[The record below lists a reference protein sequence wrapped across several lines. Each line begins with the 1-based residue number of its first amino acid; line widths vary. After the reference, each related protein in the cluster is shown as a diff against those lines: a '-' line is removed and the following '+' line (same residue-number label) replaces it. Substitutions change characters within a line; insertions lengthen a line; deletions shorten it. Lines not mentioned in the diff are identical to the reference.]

1 MLCAV
6 CVCVR
11 VVRTHAHEKVR
22 ALAAGAGLP
31 CASRCES
38 MGLCF
43 VGKRNFPLF
52 LSEYI
57 DDAVGE
63 IVSVDAPHRT
73 IGEHSGR
80 R

>member
-1 MLCAV
+1 
-6 CVCVR
+6 
-11 VVRTHAHEKVR
+11 
-22 ALAAGAGLP
+22 
-31 CASRCES
+31 